1 MTSKSRSEKHIP
13 LSIEAPDE
21 GTEIFLVNDSFE
33 RIESGI
39 GSLRKDVFPGL
50 YKIRFRSG
58 TTQEDRFL
66 EVSATRKKVLFQ
78 EKEPLAFEATPP
90 LLHTKTDNSRHRRIA
105 RKESQRVHL
114 SAGKGSTLFLFV
126 RHLETGTRQNP
137 AEGITLNTL
146 EGSKIADTENGIF
159 SKTDG
164 CWSLCIELDP
174 GTYRLR
180 VDTGNLGIF
189 EMFVVTCKNWQ
200 TQFFGMTFEFTS
212 EQKGKATQRLTRLLL
227 KSSSVHMAKNGE
239 GFNPASESLRLAEL
253 AKIALETG
261 RTAVDERTF
270 EKLFVS
276 HADDPMFG
284 IYGAHLLLNSRRP
297 DYKVIDSVTEKLEKL
312 VGPHP
317 DVLSLWLRKHRE
329 RKQRKTVTLSSPP
342 MLTRS
347 WELLTRES
355 IRRSS
360 VVPEGSFSDLLSNG
374 MLSTTPWLLHRL
386 TPDSGAEG
394 SSPSLSRTKEML
406 DNLAEISTTKKG
418 YELLANAS
426 RQRTD
431 LTQVEIAIM
440 QTMLNQAKQTTRAQL
455 TLNDLVESV
464 KVPSV
469 ALKRSTN
476 SLLAKLDLKQKK
488 K

>member
-13 LSIEAPDE
+13 LSIKAPDE
-21 GTEIFLVNDSFE
+21 GTEIFLLNDSFE

-39 GSLRKDVFPGL
+39 GNLKKNVFPGL

-66 EVSATRKKVLFQ
+66 EVSPTRKKVLFQ

-105 RKESQRVHL
+105 RKESKRVHL

-126 RHLETGTRQNP
+126 RHPETGTGQNP
-137 AEGITLNTL
+137 AEGITLHTL
-146 EGSKIADTENGIF
+146 EGSKIADTENGAC
-159 SKTDG
+159 SNTDG

-180 VDTGNLGIF
+180 VDTGGLGSF

-200 TQFFGMTFEFTS
+200 TQFFGITSEFTS
-212 EQKGKATQRLTRLLL
+212 ELNENATQRLTRLLL
-227 KSSSVHMAKNGE
+227 KSSSVHMTKNGE
-239 GFNPASESLRLAEL
+239 GFNPASKSLRLAEL

-270 EKLFVS
+270 EKLFAS
-276 HADDPMFG
+276 HADDPMLG

-297 DYKVIDSVTEKLEKL
+297 AYKVIDSVAEKLEKL
-312 VGPHP
+312 VGHHP

-342 MLTRS
+342 MLFRS

-374 MLSTTPWLLHRL
+374 MLSTPPWLLHRL
-386 TPDSGAEG
+386 TLESGAG
-394 SSPSLSRTKEML
+394 RYSPSLSKTKEML
-406 DNLAEISTTKKG
+406 GNLAEISNTKKG
-418 YELLANAS
+418 YELLENAS
-426 RQRTD
+426 QQRKD
-431 LTQVEIAIM
+431 LTQLELSIV
-440 QTMLNQAKQTTRAQL
+440 QSMLNQAKQSVVSPPSLNKLAQ
-455 TLNDLVESV
+455 SI
-464 KVPSV
+464 KVPTV
-469 ALKRSTN
+469 AVKRSAN
-476 SLLAKLDLKQKK
+476 SLLEKLDLKQKK
-488 K
+488 